1 MLLLDTNACI
11 TWMRGGNPGFQSRA
25 ISRPQVAG
33 RAVLCAVVR
42 AELLFGAYRSQRR
55 EENLERTNA
64 FLAGFQSLPFDDEAA
79 YRHALIRAE
88 LTSKGQLIGPN
99 DLLIAATAIAGGD
112 ALVTL
117 NQRDFARV
125 PGLQLQPIGEF
136 VEHT

>member
-99 DLLIAATAIAGGD
+99 DLLIAATALAHGAI
-112 ALVTL
+112 LVTH
-117 NQRDFARV
+117 NTAEFSRV
-125 PGLQLQPIGEF
+125 PGLLIEDW
-136 VEHT
+136 EA